1 VGPATGPE
9 LKWLRRLRDP
19 AQRGRL
25 ERHHGPNTGW
35 ALEAWIGTWLSPA
48 FAGWSL
54 DAELPSVR
62 CPVLAIHG
70 DADEY
75 GSTAH
80 AARIAAGVGGPAETL
95 IVAGGGHFPHRERPT
110 QTAAPQ
116 PRPLPWA
123 ATTMR

>member
-1 VGPATGPE
+1 MPGPLDAP
-9 LKWLRRLRDP
+9 LLP
-19 AQRGRL
+19 
-25 ERHHGPNTGW
+25 
-35 ALEAWIGTWLSPA
+35 PA

-70 DADEY
+70 DTDEY

-110 QTAAPQ
+110 QTAEAVAGFLERVVVP
-116 PRPLPWA
+116 PA
-123 ATTMR
+123 A